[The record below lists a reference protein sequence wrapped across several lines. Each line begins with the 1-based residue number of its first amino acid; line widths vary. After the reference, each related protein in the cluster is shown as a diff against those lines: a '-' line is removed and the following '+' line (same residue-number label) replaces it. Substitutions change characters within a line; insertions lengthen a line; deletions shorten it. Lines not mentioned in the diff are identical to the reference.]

1 MWVGRDAGRR
11 LNRSV
16 IEIAERTVLA
26 TPPEET
32 YELVCDFAR
41 LVEWDP
47 AVVAS
52 QRVAGN
58 RLEPGSHYSVR
69 VRFLGRTPIV
79 NYELLAAERDR
90 RVEYEARAAWITARD
105 TIVLEPSGPGTL
117 LDARTRMQMS
127 ERLAPLARVIGPLVR
142 RQARAS
148 IERLIAVCESRAR
161 ARSDGAPS

>member
-1 MWVGRDAGRR
+1 M
-11 LNRSV
+11 
-16 IEIAERTVLA
+16 IEISERGLLA

-52 QRVAGN
+52 QRIAGD
-58 RLEPGSHYSVR
+58 RLKPGSRYAIR
-69 VRFLGRTPIV
+69 VKFLGRTPIV
-79 NYELLAAERDR
+79 GYELLTAEPNR

-105 TIVLEPSGPGTL
+105 TIALEPSGAGTL
-117 LDARTRMQMS
+117 LDARTRMEIN
-127 ERLAPLARVIGPLVR
+127 ERVAPLARVIVPLMR

-148 IERLIAVCESRAR
+148 VERLIAVCQSRATARDEGAERWR
-161 ARSDGAPS
+161 AP